1 MDLIQRLREKNT
13 GTIINREKD
22 AIARK
27 YLPKFKT
34 FFTHQRDVFLREFD
48 SYKDLFSRKSIA
60 ISPSF

>member
-27 YLPKFKT
+27 YQINPKFFTLSDIGSCATKP
-34 FFTHQRDVFLREFD
+34 FFREHR
-48 SYKDLFSRKSIA
+48 L
-60 ISPSF
+60 P